1 MMSWCNTA
9 ARRRRQ
15 SFLLLLWIFAARWA
29 QAQGGGE
36 AADPS
41 ATAYL
46 LRLQR
51 ASYRQS
57 VCLLLSGDGHY
68 HVERHT
74 PQKVRVFEGNLDAGE
89 FRTVVHI
96 LSDDRLYELEQK
108 GIPDLMLKSDN
119 DQVILDI
126 HRPNSWQQLTFPDS
140 ASREPFRDTLDPLLK
155 WFDAVNKR
163 KMGELSEEAGRNNCM
178 PPRRPEF
185 ARREKP
191 AQEAAASK
199 PAAADVSPLA
209 NYTLQMFD
217 DRMVNYRAEATCLL
231 VSASGAYHLVK
242 ESKQS
247 RGLSSTVLDGKLDS
261 QQLAS
266 LRGILVAPGIVNEPE
281 AEKGAEVI
289 FTGDSYFTRLA
300 IPRGGRVQ
308 RITAWKSYR
317 IVNHTMSNSQE
328 EHGSK
333 LLAPLR
339 EWLKANIDEN
349 KAAPSLAPPN
359 PRCSPEE

>member
-1 MMSWCNTA
+1 MTRLAMV
-9 ARRRRQ
+9 
-15 SFLLLLWIFAARWA
+15 LLVVAVFAARLA
-29 QAQGGGE
+29 QAQGGE
-36 AADPS
+36 ATDPS

-89 FRTVVHI
+89 FRGVVHI

-108 GIPDLMLKSDN
+108 QIPDLMLKSDN
-119 DQVILDI
+119 DQVMLDI
-126 HRPNSWQQLTFPDS
+126 HRPNSWQLLTFPDS

-155 WFDAVNKR
+155 WFDEVNKR
-163 KMGELSEEAGRNNCM
+163 KMRELSEEAGRNNCM

-185 ARREKP
+185 ARREEP

-209 NYTLQMFD
+209 NYTLQIFD
-217 DRMVNYRAEATCLL
+217 DRVVKDKVEATCLL

-242 ESKQS
+242 ESKRI
-247 RGLSSTVLDGKLDS
+247 RGLSSTVLDGKLDPA
-261 QQLAS
+261 QVAS
-266 LRGILVAPGIVNEPE
+266 LRGILDAPGIWNEPE
-281 AEKGAEVI
+281 AEKGVEVI

-300 IPRGGRVQ
+300 IPRGGKVQ
-308 RITAWKSYR
+308 RIAAWKSYR
-317 IVNHTMSNSQE
+317 IVNRVMSNSKE
-328 EHGSK
+328 EHGTK

-359 PRCSPEE
+359 PQCSPEE